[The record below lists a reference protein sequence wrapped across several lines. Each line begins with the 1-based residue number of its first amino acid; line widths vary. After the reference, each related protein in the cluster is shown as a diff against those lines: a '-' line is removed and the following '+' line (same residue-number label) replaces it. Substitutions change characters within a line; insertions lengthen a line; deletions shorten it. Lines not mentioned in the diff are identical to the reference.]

1 MGGSAERP
9 RRRPCGCPAP
19 RVRLGTGSGGVRC
32 PVLTPESSSS
42 SSWWEVFGLVLIKP
56 KAKSRPSP
64 GEGLWEQAGVPPGQG
79 RAGPSLQAEQAEI
92 KLQTSPRGPLPRPP
106 CHHPLCC
113 LVLPTVAARALG
125 GCPQAQVGQV
135 GVFCPRWV
143 SPLGLLTCGKSA
155 PRAPARGWLR
165 WPRWPPAAG
174 RALRPLSL
182 EASEEDDFS
191 SSAHCLTVLPGN
203 QTSSCPGTFV
213 SQPPGDEY
221 TSVVEFLRS
230 DRSAGGVP
238 CCVCSPAERAGG
250 FTPDRGW
257 LPFRRI
263 WRFIST
269 DWSDPEHGHSRSLA
283 FQN

>member
-1 MGGSAERP
+1 MGAG
-9 RRRPCGCPAP
+9 GGAP
-19 RVRLGTGSGGVRC
+19 R
-32 PVLTPESSSS
+32 
-42 SSWWEVFGLVLIKP
+42 
-56 KAKSRPSP
+56 A
-64 GEGLWEQAGVPPGQG
+64 GQG

-106 CHHPLCC
+106 CDHPLCC

-125 GCPQAQVGQV
+125 GCPQAKLGKL
-135 GVFCPRWV
+135 VFFAHGGRV
-143 SPLGLLTCGKSA
+143 PLGLLTCGKSA

-182 EASEEDDFS
+182 GSSEEGDFC

-221 TSVVEFLRS
+221 TSIVEFLRS
-230 DRSAGGVP
+230 YRSAAGVP
-238 CCVCSPAERAGG
+238 CCVCSPVCRAGRW
-250 FTPDRGW
+250 FYSW
-257 LPFRRI
+257 
-263 WRFIST
+263 
-269 DWSDPEHGHSRSLA
+269 
-283 FQN
+283 